1 MVPRER
7 EHFLSMETEF
17 LLGISISVCLRH
29 VVYGLLAGYASG
41 WTHLCQLVRKD
52 KKQNKG
58 GSSHG
63 CVLPVTL
70 LSLAPN
76 KSPGCNMAQLH
87 SLGPDS

>member
-1 MVPRER
+1 MPRER
-7 EHFLSMETEF
+7 EHFLPMQTKF
-17 LLGISISVCLRH
+17 LLGISISVCLRR

-41 WTHLCQLVRKD
+41 WTHLCQPVRKD

-63 CVLPVTL
+63 CVLSMTL
-70 LSLAPN
+70 HSLAPN

-87 SLGPDS
+87 SLGPGS